1 MPAMRFSALVLPI
14 AVIFGQACG
23 GGAQTAPA
31 PKPVADPVPHTA
43 GPPCAEVASHVQ
55 QMTGSDDPKILD
67 MVRTRCGTDH
77 WSDEARSCFGTMQS
91 EPEADGCAKLLTPEQ
106 RAALDKGGKALQPP
120 IVEEAPPAP
129 QPAAV
134 APAAPAPAS
143 HTRGATKKPSP
154 APAAGKSGNPC
165 DGGE

>member
-1 MPAMRFSALVLPI
+1 MTAMRFSALVLPI

-43 GPPCAEVASHVQ
+43 GPPCGEVAAHVQ
-55 QMTGSDDPKILD
+55 QMAGNEDPKILD
-67 MVRTRCGTDH
+67 MVRTRCNADH

-91 EPEADGCAKLLTPEQ
+91 EPEADGCAKLLTPAQ
-106 RAALDKGGKALQPP
+106 RAAMDKASKELQPA
-120 IVEEAPPAP
+120 VDEAPPAP
-129 QPAAV
+129 QPAAA
-134 APAAPAPAS
+134 APPAPAS
-143 HTRGATKKPSP
+143 HTRGATKKPP
-154 APAAGKSGNPC
+154 KPAAGKSGNPC